1 MKGEFETFFWQ
12 LLEVL
17 DRSGKGS
24 GERKS
29 IWDYNDGLRLNLGH
43 KFPILGLGFCGLG
56 EQPIEARLMRFTS
69 IELGV

>member
-1 MKGEFETFFWQ
+1 MNTKLFWQ
-12 LLEVL
+12 LLEGFG
-17 DRSGKGS
+17 SKWEGS
-24 GERKS
+24 GGRKS
-29 IWDYNDGLRLNLGH
+29 IWDYHDGLRLNLGH